1 MLHRILKGVDTVDRA
16 STLKTSKTLRPITS
30 ITIIIPA
37 SSCFPFLVYSSI
49 NFVVQTSTGQC
60 VGSSPIHVDS
70 WKCRHGSLTGTSIF
84 FKKKANSFL
93 NGINFHLPFSSQRLA
108 EDKNPAIAN
117 AASKTIHE
125 LKKQWEIQEG
135 DSWRFMMNQKPVEE
149 VDSQE
154 DNNDADTG

>member
-1 MLHRILKGVDTVDRA
+1 MRWQQPHPCGLLEMQAWEPYRY
-16 STLKTSKTLRPITS
+16 
-30 ITIIIPA
+30 
-37 SSCFPFLVYSSI
+37 FNFL
-49 NFVVQTSTGQC
+49 
-60 VGSSPIHVDS
+60 
-70 WKCRHGSLTGTSIF
+70 L
-84 FKKKANSFL
+84 KKANSFL
-93 NGINFHLPFSSQRLA
+93 NGINFHLQFSSQRLA

>member
-84 FKKKANSFL
+84 FKKNLILFL
-93 NGINFHLPFSSQRLA
+93 MALIFTYHSPRRDWQKIKTQPLPMQHPKLSMS
-108 EDKNPAIAN
+108 
-117 AASKTIHE
+117 
-125 LKKQWEIQEG
+125 
-135 DSWRFMMNQKPVEE
+135 
-149 VDSQE
+149 
-154 DNNDADTG
+154 

>member
-1 MLHRILKGVDTVDRA
+1 MQRFRFPNLTRIDSAKTINKA
-16 STLKTSKTLRPITS
+16 SFFIKESPRSCVPDLSGPRVSLFFIQALANALAAAPSMWTLGNAGMGAL
-30 ITIIIPA
+30 
-37 SSCFPFLVYSSI
+37 
-49 NFVVQTSTGQC
+49 
-60 VGSSPIHVDS
+60 
-70 WKCRHGSLTGTSIF
+70 
-84 FKKKANSFL
+84 
-93 NGINFHLPFSSQRLA
+93 QRLA

-125 LKKQWEIQEG
+125 LNKQWEIQEG